1 METTERE
8 TGRATGPGPAR
19 DAEAWRGL
27 AARLLSEPEWR
38 DRLAI
43 RITDALHREVDGLA
57 RDSEL
62 RDATRVST
70 EENLALF
77 AGLAARG
84 DRADAIRLG
93 PAAVGYVGLLVRR
106 RMGSAVLAQVYRVAH
121 GALWRAWTGA
131 LHAALPPE
139 AIGDALESSAA
150 YMFAFMDA
158 VTARALREHD
168 EQRALWI
175 RSPEAVRAETVRALI
190 DGDPVDPQAAEG
202 RLRHGLGRHHVGF
215 VLWGASPDAGRP
227 GELEALARRV
237 VPVERAGSVAVLLH
251 PLGREALAGWIS
263 TPTPPDPLPA
273 WVLGP
278 GVLAAVGAPA
288 AGVDGFRRTHH
299 EATGARR
306 VATLAGAAGGT
317 RTAWPDVAAA
327 ALASADLDHAARFV
341 RTQLGPL
348 AADDARSRT
357 WAETLRVHL
366 EHGSSVR
373 TTARLLG
380 VHENT
385 VANRLTRVRAALGR
399 DVEGHVGDVLLALA
413 LLGVVR
419 G

>member
-1 METTERE
+1 MEPPEPSGISTAGEQ
-8 TGRATGPGPAR
+8 PG
-19 DAEAWRGL
+19 DALEGWRGL

-38 DRLAI
+38 GRLAI

-62 RDATRVST
+62 RDATRAST
-70 EENLALF
+70 EENLTLF

-84 DRADAIRLG
+84 DRPDDVRLG
-93 PAAVGYVGLLVRR
+93 PAAVDYVGLLIRR
-106 RMGSAVLAQVYRVAH
+106 RMDSAVLAQVYRVAH
-121 GALWRAWTGA
+121 GAFWRAWTGA
-131 LHAALPPE
+131 LHEALPPE

-190 DGDPVDPQAAEG
+190 DGDPIDPQAAEG

-215 VLWGASPDAGRP
+215 VLWGASPEAGRP
-227 GELEALARRV
+227 AELEALARRT
-237 VPVERAGSVAVLLH
+237 VPVERAGPVAVLLH
-251 PLGREALAGWIS
+251 PLGRDALAGWIS
-263 TPTPPDPLPA
+263 TAAAPAPLPA
-273 WVLGP
+273 WDLGS
-278 GVLAAVGAPA
+278 GVLAAIGAPA
-288 AGVDGFRRTHH
+288 PGVDGFRRTHH
-299 EATGARR
+299 EAMGARR
-306 VATLAGAAGGT
+306 VAMLAGAAGGT
-317 RTAWPDVAAA
+317 RTAWTDVAAA

-399 DVEGHVGDVLLALA
+399 DLEGRVTDVLLALA
-413 LLGVVR
+413 LLPVVR